1 MPKSKSS
8 AKAQPSALHDEQA
21 EIHNHPEESTS
32 SDQESD
38 AEVSFHTIHPQAPP
52 QFAQTMYMAYI
63 EGHHM
68 DWTVN
73 DRL

>member
-8 AKAQPSALHDEQA
+8 VKAQPYALHDEEV

-38 AEVSFHTIHPQAPP
+38 AEVSFPYNPPASSTTISSNHVHAL
-52 QFAQTMYMAYI
+52 
-63 EGHHM
+63 H
-68 DWTVN
+68 
-73 DRL
+73 